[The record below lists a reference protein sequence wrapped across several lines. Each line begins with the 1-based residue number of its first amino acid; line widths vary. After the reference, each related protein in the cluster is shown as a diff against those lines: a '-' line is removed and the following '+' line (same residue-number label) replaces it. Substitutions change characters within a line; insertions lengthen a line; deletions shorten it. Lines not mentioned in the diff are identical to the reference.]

1 VGRDQGAPDEGGAAT
16 QAGASALAQVGPDA
30 RGHRQACHF
39 REGPDAQGKES
50 RCEDEVEA
58 GEGTEGIHDED
69 TTN

>member
-16 QAGASALAQVGPDA
+16 QAGASALAQVGADA

-50 RCEDEVEA
+50 
-58 GEGTEGIHDED
+58 
-69 TTN
+69 